1 MREYRTW
8 RAVWA
13 RLWVSI
19 VQLTAGGNWSSQLP
33 VGDQRNL
40 RWFFFDG
47 VLSAASD
54 GIVVTYLT
62 LFVLEL
68 GATNAQIGLMTA
80 LASLMATILL
90 LPGAMLS
97 DRTGR
102 RKLIVLVGGGTIYR
116 SSILLLALVPLF
128 VQGPAAVTVAIIIKV
143 IGDGFANLSVPAWTS
158 LTADIVPLN
167 WRGRYFGTRN
177 IIMAIAGMAMT
188 FLAGQMI
195 TAIGSPTGYQVVLL
209 IAFCIGMGA
218 TFSYSRIREPH
229 TEPREK
235 TTVSYKPAV
244 LVRILR
250 SDKNFLLLCVYTIVW
265 NMFINIAGPF
275 FNVYLVRDLNATAAM
290 VGTLTIVSSIASLP
304 GLRLFGSLVD
314 RWGPHRLQLLTGF
327 VIPVLPLAW
336 LFVKEPWQAIPINIL
351 GGFIWAGY
359 GLASFS
365 LLLALSP
372 PEQRALYSAIFQTSV
387 TLSAAIGAAVGGQVA
402 TLWSIPVVFA
412 ISGVGR
418 LVAAV
423 FFAKW
428 IKAPEQERP

>member
-1 MREYRTW
+1 
-8 RAVWA
+8 
-13 RLWVSI
+13 
-19 VQLTAGGNWSSQLP
+19 
-33 VGDQRNL
+33 
-40 RWFFFDG
+40 
-47 VLSAASD
+47 
-54 GIVVTYLT
+54 
-62 LFVLEL
+62 
-68 GATNAQIGLMTA
+68 
-80 LASLMATILL
+80 
-90 LPGAMLS
+90 
-97 DRTGR
+97 
-102 RKLIVLVGGGTIYR
+102 
-116 SSILLLALVPLF
+116 
-128 VQGPAAVTVAIIIKV
+128 
-143 IGDGFANLSVPAWTS
+143 
-158 LTADIVPLN
+158 
-167 WRGRYFGTRN
+167 
-177 IIMAIAGMAMT
+177 
-188 FLAGQMI
+188 
-195 TAIGSPTGYQVVLL
+195 
-209 IAFCIGMGA
+209 
-218 TFSYSRIREPH
+218 
-229 TEPREK
+229 
-235 TTVSYKPAV
+235 
-244 LVRILR
+244 
-250 SDKNFLLLCVYTIVW
+250 
-265 NMFINIAGPF
+265 
-275 FNVYLVRDLNATAAM
+275 M